1 MGNKKYTVYVPEFRT
16 PVELQREILDPV
28 AKVITGVARNEAELI
43 SIMRG
48 TDAVLLTL
56 KTRMT
61 RHVIEACPNLKV
73 IGKYGVGVEN
83 IDIGAATEMG
93 IPVTNVP
100 GVNSNAVAE
109 FTLGLII
116 AALRRIQGA
125 KEHMRRGGWKD
136 DRFLGRELVDTTI
149 GIIGYGSIARLVIR
163 KLQGL
168 EVKRIFVYTE
178 SRSTEVPEFLNVKF
192 VDLEKLLRESSIVSI
207 HKALTDS
214 SRGLIGESAFRMMC
228 HSAYLINTSRGPLID
243 ESALI
248 KALKQKWIAGAAL
261 DVYEEEPLPPDNPLL
276 SMENVVLTPH
286 IGGATL
292 EARRQIVT
300 TVAQNIVD
308 ILQGKHIDPKYIVN
322 PEVLIGRKGT
332 PDD

>member
-48 TDAVLLTL
+48 ADAVLLTL

-125 KEHMRRGGWKD
+125 KEHMRRGSWKD

-168 EVKRIFVYTE
+168 EVKRILVYTE

-207 HKALTDS
+207 HKALTGS
-214 SRGLIGESAFRMMC
+214 SRGLIGENAFRMMC

-261 DVYEEEPLPPDNPLL
+261 DVYEEEPLPPDSPLL

-286 IGGATL
+286 IGGATM

-300 TVAQNIVD
+300 MVAQNIVD